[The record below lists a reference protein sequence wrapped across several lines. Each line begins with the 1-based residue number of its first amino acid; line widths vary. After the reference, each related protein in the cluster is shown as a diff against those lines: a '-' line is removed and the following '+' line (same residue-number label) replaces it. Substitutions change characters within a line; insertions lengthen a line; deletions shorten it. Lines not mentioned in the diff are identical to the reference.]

1 MKLFRTVSWCFEASF
16 IIRIIRIFEGPLHSG
31 AGFFT
36 FPTKY
41 ASIPKGI
48 DMKNRFALALVLAT
62 SAIAAVPAYAHHS
75 FAAEFDGN
83 KPTRLVGKIT
93 RVEWTNPHSYFYV
106 DVTDAKGTTS
116 NWGCEGAG
124 PGALSRR
131 GWKKG
136 DLKIGDTIVV
146 DGYRAKDGSHLVD
159 ARRVTFPDGRTVYGG
174 SPGDGGPGDN
184 GTDQG
189 ALPAKA
195 AK

>member
-1 MKLFRTVSWCFEASF
+1 MKVKLSVL
-16 IIRIIRIFEGPLHSG
+16 PLVLLAMLS
-31 AGFFT
+31 
-36 FPTKY
+36 
-41 ASIPKGI
+41 SIP
-48 DMKNRFALALVLAT
+48 AH
-62 SAIAAVPAYAHHS
+62 AHHS
-75 FAAEFDGN
+75 FAAEFDGS

-106 DVTDAKGTTS
+106 DVVDAKGKLT

-136 DLKIGDTIVV
+136 DLKLGDTIVV
-146 DGYRAKDGSHLVD
+146 DGYRAKDGSNLID
-159 ARRVTFPDGRTVYGG
+159 ARRVTFPDGRSVYGG

-189 ALPAKA
+189 NLPGPAPK
-195 AK
+195 KN